1 MMNNTNDL
9 LSLKNCFLSLSKIAL
24 DRVCDKDI
32 SDLLKELISKLQS
45 SNNGYIHGAIGNYY
59 LFNIKVINK
68 KIVLLFYSFKL
79 N

>member
-32 SDLLKELISKLQS
+32 SDLLKKLISKLQS